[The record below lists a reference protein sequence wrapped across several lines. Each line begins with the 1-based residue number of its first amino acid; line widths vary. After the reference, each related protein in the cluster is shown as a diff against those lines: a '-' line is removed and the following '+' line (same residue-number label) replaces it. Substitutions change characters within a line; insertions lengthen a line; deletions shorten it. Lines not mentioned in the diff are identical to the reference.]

1 LTVAANPSMAH
12 DHSHA
17 HDNGDRA
24 ARTSAR
30 TMAAAVAVTLAFV
43 VAEALAGWFG
53 NSLALLSD
61 AGHNLTDAAALGLS
75 WYALRMAEK
84 PSHHG
89 MTFGYHRVGVFAAL
103 ANAVSLVIIALVIG
117 FEAIERLRDPEP
129 ASGRLMVVVALTA
142 IVVNVWISVRLH
154 RGAKHDMNIRSAY
167 LHMVGD
173 AVSALGVVL
182 AGVLVLITQ
191 STLADPAVSLMIAAL
206 ILYSSYDVLR
216 ESTTVLLEGT
226 PASMDMPG
234 VIAAIKGVTGVLDVH
249 DLHVWMVGPGVIACS
264 CHIVVAEQSVRE
276 GQQVL
281 RAVAHGLE
289 HEFRIT
295 HTTIQV
301 EVEGCAADD
310 MYCMG
315 LRAVDRLGRGQ
326 DTSRSRPP
334 SL

>member
-1 LTVAANPSMAH
+1 
-12 DHSHA
+12 
-17 HDNGDRA
+17 
-24 ARTSAR
+24 
-30 TMAAAVAVTLAFV
+30 MAAAVAVTLAFV

-191 STLADPAVSLMIAAL
+191 STLADPVVSLMIAAL

-226 PASMDMPG
+226 PTSMDMPG

-301 EVEGCAADD
+301 EVEGCEADD

>member
-1 LTVAANPSMAH
+1 
-12 DHSHA
+12 
-17 HDNGDRA
+17 
-24 ARTSAR
+24 
-30 TMAAAVAVTLAFV
+30 MAAAVAVTLAFV

-61 AGHNLTDAAALGLS
+61 AGHNLTDAGALGLS

-191 STLADPAVSLMIAAL
+191 STLADPVVSLMIAAL

-281 RAVAHGLE
+281 RAVAHSIE
-289 HEFRIT
+289 HEFGIT

-301 EVEGCAADD
+301 EVEGCEADD

-326 DTSRSRPP
+326 DTSKSHPP

>member
-1 LTVAANPSMAH
+1 MGT
-12 DHSHA
+12 
-17 HDNGDRA
+17 
-24 ARTSAR
+24 
-30 TMAAAVAVTLAFV
+30 AVAVTLAFV

-53 NSLALLSD
+53 GSLALLSD
-61 AGHNLTDAAALGLS
+61 AGHNLADAGALAFSL
-75 WYALRMAEK
+75 YALRMAAK

-103 ANAVSLVIIALVIG
+103 ANAVTLVVIALLIG
-117 FEAIERLRDPEP
+117 FEAIERIRHPEP
-129 ASGRLMVVVALTA
+129 ASGRLMILVALVA

-154 RGAKHDMNIRSAY
+154 AGAKHDINVRSAY

-173 AVSALGVVL
+173 AVSALGVVI
-182 AGVLVLITQ
+182 AGVLVLMTA
-191 STLADPAVSLMIAAL
+191 STIADPIVSLLIAAL

-226 PASMDMPG
+226 PASVDMPA

-281 RAVAHGLE
+281 RAVAHDLE
-289 HEFRIT
+289 YEFRIT
-295 HTTIQV
+295 HATIQV
-301 EVEGCAADD
+301 EVEGCEADD

-315 LRAVDRLGRGQ
+315 LRGAGTRAA
-326 DTSRSRPP
+326 
-334 SL
+334 SLNRAD